1 MIRIKKSRFIL
12 TLVGVMLMSFL
23 LFGGTLFCVMEAG
36 NMTLVSKSDYEQAAK
51 MVEKYE
57 KLYNIQ
63 SSIDNQFLWETDSKK
78 QMDAICKEAVDVLG
92 DKYSYYMTAE
102 EYKDWKDKVTGTFY
116 GIGVAFT
123 QDENGDYVVNRVI
136 EGGPADLAGM
146 KAGDFLL
153 KVDGKSYEDSNKMA
167 AAIRGEEGTTVE
179 ITYQRN
185 GKTKKIKLIRGEVKE
200 ISVYASELKG
210 GYGYIQIASFEAD
223 TAKQFQTELEAMEAK
238 HVKGL
243 VVDLRNN
250 PGGMMDQCIKVA
262 DMLLPEA
269 MITYTKDKN
278 GKEETYN
285 SDEHCTALDYVV
297 LVNGNS
303 ASAAE
308 IVAGAIKDNGGKLV
322 GEKTFG
328 KGIIQ
333 GSIDLQDGSAMTLTI
348 MEYFSPAGN
357 QIHKK
362 GVKPTHKVVLP
373 DNAKTDLQ
381 LKKAVELLK

>member
-1 MIRIKKSRFIL
+1 
-12 TLVGVMLMSFL
+12 
-23 LFGGTLFCVMEAG
+23 
-36 NMTLVSKSDYEQAAK
+36 
-51 MVEKYE
+51 
-57 KLYNIQ
+57 
-63 SSIDNQFLWETDSKK
+63 
-78 QMDAICKEAVDVLG
+78 
-92 DKYSYYMTAE
+92 
-102 EYKDWKDKVTGTFY
+102 
-116 GIGVAFT
+116 
-123 QDENGDYVVNRVI
+123 VVNRVI

-243 VVDLRNN
+243 VIDLRNN

-381 LKKAVELLK
+381 LKKALELLK